1 MAVEI
6 WDKLQNS
13 TRQDLKGIKVAII
26 DDGID
31 AENGRLQIA
40 SGMTFSSLG
49 SNIGEFFVGGK
60 GQGNLLATVISSIC
74 PTTKLYIARV
84 EHYFGA
90 QGHPKVTLYSTIK
103 VSSLFESRP

>member
-6 WDKLQNS
+6 WDEPGKS
-13 TRQDLKGIKVAII
+13 RREDLESIKVAII

-74 PTTKLYIARV
+74 PTELYIARV

>member
-1 MAVEI
+1 MRHQ
-6 WDKLQNS
+6 WR
-13 TRQDLKGIKVAII
+13 RQDPKDIKVAII

-31 AENGRLQIA
+31 AENGRLRIA
-40 SGMTFSSLG
+40 SGMTFSSLD

-74 PTTKLYIARV
+74 PTAKLYIARV

-90 QGHPKVTLYSTIK
+90 QGHPKVILYSTIK
-103 VSSLFESRP
+103 VSCLFESKP

>member
-1 MAVEI
+1 MVVDE
-6 WDKLQNS
+6 QRMS
-13 TRQDLKGIKVAII
+13 RGQDPKGIKVAII

-74 PTTKLYIARV
+74 PTAELYIARV

-90 QGHPKVTLYSTIK
+90 QGHPKVRLYSTIK
-103 VSSLFESRP
+103 VSCLFEANPR